1 MTSKIDSILK
11 NQSGTSLVVALIM
24 MVVITLIALAS
35 SYTSIFEIKIS
46 GNQRGKANSFF
57 GADACVN
64 AVLPYAASINPAS
77 FVPIVGDSS
86 TEQCNPFSSAAIPT
100 PPPNPTSA
108 TGWVRHFK
116 NESGPP
122 RGTGASALHIGYL
135 YYAID
140 CEGCDTAGSAAKT
153 VIRQEITRLVPVE

>member
-1 MTSKIDSILK
+1 MTSKINSILK

-46 GNQRGKANSFF
+46 GNQRGKANSFY

-64 AVLPYAASINPAS
+64 AVQPYAASIDPAS
-77 FVPIVGDSS
+77 FNPIVGDSS
-86 TEQCNPFSSAAIPT
+86 TETYNPFSNPAI
-100 PPPNPTSA
+100 PNPTSA
-108 TGWVRHFK
+108 TGAVLYFK

-122 RGTGASALHIGYL
+122 RGTGDSAIHIGYL
-135 YYAID
+135 YYGID
-140 CEGCDTAGSAAKT
+140 CTGCDTAGSAAKT
-153 VIRQEITRLVPVE
+153 VIRQDITRLVPVE